1 MQGWFN
7 VSKSF
12 SVIDHLNEMKDKNCM
27 ILSIDVEKTFDKIQH
42 SFLMKTLNKEGI
54 DGTYISII

>member
-7 VSKSF
+7 NCKSIN
-12 SVIDHLNEMKDKNCM
+12 VIEHLNKVK
-27 ILSIDVEKTFDKIQH
+27 IKIKLFSIEAGKTFDKIQH
-42 SFLMKTLNKEGI
+42 SFLMKALNKEDI

>member
-7 VSKSF
+7 YCKSIN
-12 SVIDHLNEMKDKNCM
+12 VIEHINKIKDKNQ
-27 ILSIDVEKTFDKIQH
+27 IIEAGKTFDKIQH
-42 SFLMKTLNKEGI
+42 SFLMKALNKEDI